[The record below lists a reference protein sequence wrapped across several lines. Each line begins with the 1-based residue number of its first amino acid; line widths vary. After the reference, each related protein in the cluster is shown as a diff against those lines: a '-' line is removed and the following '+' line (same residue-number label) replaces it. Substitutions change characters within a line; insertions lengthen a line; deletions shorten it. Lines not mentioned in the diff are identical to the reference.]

1 MCVGTAFSG
10 KSKVIDSL
18 AKACTALK
26 DTCNEYNGVSI

>member
-26 DTCNEYNGVSI
+26 DNSSEYSGVSI